1 MKSVKILLLIIG
13 VVFITN
19 ISYAQ
24 TSVFSTPEG
33 FKWGMTRN
41 QVLKLNYGKPTKSD
55 NEMIYY
61 LNRET
66 MNSLLYK
73 FSNNKLISITKK
85 YGFETEDELVNDF
98 EKYKKQL
105 IALYG
110 SNFKEIAFEQ
120 FVWVYKNTRIML
132 FNSYDND
139 KMKVFIT
146 YEKITNK

>member
-1 MKSVKILLLIIG
+1 MKTAYKLPLLSLLFLIS
-13 VVFITN
+13 TLSN
-19 ISYAQ
+19 AQ
-24 TSVFSTPEG
+24 TSDFSTPEG
-33 FKWGMTRN
+33 FKWGMTKTT
-41 QVLKLNYGKPTKSD
+41 VLKLNHGTPTKSD
-55 NEMIYY
+55 SSLIYY

-66 MNSLLYK
+66 MNSLLYQ

-110 SNFKEIAFEQ
+110 ANFKEIAFEQ

-132 FNSYDND
+132 FNSYDNN
-139 KMKVFIT
+139 KMRVFIT
-146 YEKITNK
+146 YDKIK